1 MYFKQP
7 LCVQTMETMA
17 KEYVTVLNLETCE
30 NVRQI
35 LPLKLWQGVPEKQN
49 CKQIQLKGIIL
60 NCVKYRHSS

>member
-35 LPLKLWQGVPEKQN
+35 LPLKTMAR
-49 CKQIQLKGIIL
+49 CT
-60 NCVKYRHSS
+60 